1 MAFERSKRDYE
12 SLLTSGF
19 KQIAIWQLDSC
30 FLTPFGEEG
39 AERRLRLIAQLRRF
53 LDELFKLGIPLE
65 IWIDGSFTTQKP
77 LPDDVDLVVWVN
89 ESDAESLSPKL
100 IDLLD
105 HLLNIHNHDRIKIL
119 YDVDVHLADSE
130 SESERT
136 KWLEEFGFDRSGL
149 NQKGIFTL
157 LMNHV

>member
-1 MAFERSKRDYE
+1 MLD
-12 SLLTSGF
+12 SGF

-39 AERRLRLIAQLRRF
+39 AARRLHLITQLRRF

-77 LPDDVDLVVWVN
+77 LPDDVDLVVWAS
-89 ESDAESLSPKL
+89 ESDAESLSPELFKL
-100 IDLLD
+100 FD
-105 HLLNIHNHDRIKIL
+105 HLLDIHNNDQIKIR
-119 YDVDVHLADSE
+119 YDVDVYLADPGSE
-130 SESERT
+130 EERT
-136 KWLEEFGFDRSGL
+136 KWLDEFGFDRSGI

-157 LMNHV
+157 LINHV